1 MFFVDSNNYNNEQN
15 TMAEFE
21 RFNAFV
27 TSKNAMKTTQV
38 EVPNIFYEKVI
49 PEKQNNIRYKENLI
63 CENGMKRIEYF
74 ADQSR
79 DKLVDYNGNIS
90 YSDWK
95 NDKEWEIVKNKIIE
109 VEYKNG
115 ELIKSVTEP
124 IYEQRQRKRRVLGV
138 CVGFDSWMEHVGN
151 RVINTYVDKKRNKIT
166 DFDGN
171 ISYDDWVIVKTYTK

>member
-1 MFFVDSNNYNNEQN
+1 
-15 TMAEFE
+15 
-21 RFNAFV
+21 
-27 TSKNAMKTTQV
+27 
-38 EVPNIFYEKVI
+38 
-49 PEKQNNIRYKENLI
+49 
-63 CENGMKRIEYF
+63 MKRIEYF

-79 DKLVDYNGNIS
+79 DKLVDYNGNIT

-109 VEYKNG
+109 EEYKNG
-115 ELIKSVTEP
+115 ELINSVTTP
-124 IYEQRQRKRRVLGV
+124 IYEHRQRKRRKFGV

-151 RVINTYVDKKRNKIT
+151 KVVNTYVDKKRNKIT

>member
-1 MFFVDSNNYNNEQN
+1 
-15 TMAEFE
+15 
-21 RFNAFV
+21 
-27 TSKNAMKTTQV
+27 
-38 EVPNIFYEKVI
+38 
-49 PEKQNNIRYKENLI
+49 
-63 CENGMKRIEYF
+63 MKRIEYF

-79 DKLVDYNGNIS
+79 DKLVDYNGNIT

-115 ELIKSVTEP
+115 ELINSVTTP

-138 CVGFDSWMEHVGN
+138 CVGFDTWMEHVGN
-151 RVINTYVDKKRNKIT
+151 KVVNTYVDKKRNKIT

-171 ISYDDWVIVKTYTK
+171 ISYDDWVIVKTYTN